1 MSAATAEPS
10 TATQPATVRRCTAVA
25 GWSLVVLGVG
35 HASTDVAGRG
45 QRDEATRRAL
55 DGLEQ
60 VQVAM
65 PGLRPTLARLFDGY
79 SLTMALLLV
88 TVGTLLV
95 LIARYAAQT
104 PALLV
109 ATLWVVVVFAA
120 VGLVLSWLFLPLPSL
135 VGLTVVL
142 VAALVGLVAAHRPTA

>member
-1 MSAATAEPS
+1 MSAPTTARP
-10 TATQPATVRRCTAVA
+10 AALRPATLRRSVTVA

-35 HASTDVAGRG
+35 HASTDVASSGR
-45 QRDEATRRAL
+45 RDEATRRAL

-60 VQVAM
+60 VRVAM

-95 LIARYAAQT
+95 LIARHAEQA
-104 PALLV
+104 PGLLV
-109 ATLWVVVVFAA
+109 AALWVVVAFAGT
-120 VGLVLSWLFLPLPSL
+120 GLVLSWLFLPLPPL
-135 VGLTVVL
+135 VGL
-142 VAALVGLVAAHRPTA
+142 AAALGAGLVGLVAARRSTT